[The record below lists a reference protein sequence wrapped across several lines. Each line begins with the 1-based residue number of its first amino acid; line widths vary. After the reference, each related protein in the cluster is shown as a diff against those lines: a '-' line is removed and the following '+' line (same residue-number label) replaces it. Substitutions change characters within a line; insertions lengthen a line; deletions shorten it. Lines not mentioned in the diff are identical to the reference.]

1 MTRLVVL
8 GDVHG
13 NATALRAAL
22 ARAVRTPFDR
32 MIFVGDLLTFGHDV
46 EEVLELVGGA
56 QHRHGATLLV
66 GNHDRTYFEL
76 QAGNAAAFEAMPA
89 WVRPSVELTFARLA
103 GIRYRDALAWSEEI
117 VIDEVLIT
125 HANPFAVG
133 DTRYL
138 TTDDD
143 AREASKI
150 LAARGLR
157 VGIFGHTHRP
167 RWGGLGREHE
177 PPLDTRLVAQP
188 TAPFLINAGAVGQPR
203 DVRARSVVLRLTCGE
218 ELAGEFETIEY
229 DVAGHLERVRASGLP
244 ATTIQRLQAFFE
256 VRS

>member
-1 MTRLVVL
+1 MTRLVVF

-22 ARAVRTPFDR
+22 VRAVRAPFDR

-46 EEVLELVGGA
+46 GEVLELVGEA
-56 QHRHGATLLV
+56 QHRHGATLLI

-76 QAGNAAAFEAMPA
+76 QAGNRAALEAMPA
-89 WVRPSVELTFARLA
+89 WVRPSVELTLTKLA
-103 GIRYRDALAWSEEI
+103 GIRYRDALAWSEEV
-117 VIDEVLIT
+117 VIEDLLIA
-125 HANPFAVG
+125 HANLFEVG

-143 AREASKI
+143 ARETAAI
-150 LAARGLR
+150 LETRGLIA
-157 VGIFGHTHRP
+157 GIFGHTHRP
-167 RWGGLGREHE
+167 RWGGFGPGCE
-177 PPLDTRLVAQP
+177 PPLDTPLVVRP
-188 TAPFLINAGAVGQPR
+188 SAPFLINAGAVGQPR
-203 DVRARSVVLRLTCGE
+203 DARARSVLLRLSRAG

-256 VRS
+256 VRA